1 MMLELREL
9 LKKNPIIAAPLAGI
23 SNAAYQSL
31 CLDYG
36 CGLVYTEMISAEG
49 IFFHN
54 QRTLEMCSVPKGNH
68 PIALQLFGAKVD
80 HLVAAA
86 QYIDQKTDADVIDLN
101 MGCPA
106 PKVVKTGAGSALL
119 KDPEKAFAIVSGIR
133 QAVRKPVSV
142 KMRLGFSDSE
152 KKYLS
157 FAKGLEEAGA
167 DMIAVH
173 GRTRTQMYQGSA
185 DWDAI
190 REIKAELHIP
200 VIGNGDVRTAEDFFA
215 RKEESGVDAVMI
227 GRGLLGNPF
236 LIRQI
241 VKKQNGETDLTI
253 TPKERF
259 AACRDHAQRL
269 IALSGEDRALRE
281 LRGIVGN
288 YLRGLPEASY
298 YRGKVTTLRD
308 YEELDQLLKE
318 FQLRLEERNEDRT
331 A

>member
-1 MMLELREL
+1 MLNLREL
-9 LKKNPIIAAPLAGI
+9 FEKNPIVAAPLAGI

-54 QRTLEMCSVPKGNH
+54 QRTLEMCQIPESNH
-68 PIALQLFGAKVD
+68 PTALQLFGSKVD

-86 QYIDQKTDADVIDLN
+86 EYIDQHTTADIIDLN

-119 KDPEKAFAIVSGIR
+119 RDPEKSFAIVSGIK
-133 QAVRKPVSV
+133 QAVKKPVSV
-142 KMRLGFSDSE
+142 KMRIGFNDSE
-152 KKYLS
+152 KNYLM

-173 GRTRTQMYQGSA
+173 GRTRTQMYQGLS
-185 DWDAI
+185 DWEAI
-190 REIKAELHIP
+190 REIREALTIP
-200 VIGNGDVRTAEDFFA
+200 VIGNGDVRTAEDFFEK
-215 RKEESGVDAVMI
+215 KEKSGVAAVMI

-236 LIRQI
+236 LIQQI
-241 VKKQNGETDLTI
+241 VKRMKGETDLTI
-253 TPKERF
+253 TPEERF

-269 IALSGEDRALRE
+269 IALSGEERALRE

-298 YRGKVTTLRD
+298 SRGKVTTMKD
-308 YEELDQLLKE
+308 YEELDRLLNE
-318 FQLRLEERNEDRT
+318 FQQRLEERNEDRT

>member
-1 MMLELREL
+1 MLNLREL
-9 LKKNPIIAAPLAGI
+9 FEKNPIVAAPLAGI

-49 IFFHN
+49 IFFRN
-54 QRTLEMCSVPKGNH
+54 QRTLEMCRISDSNH
-68 PIALQLFGAKVD
+68 PTALQLFGSKVD

-86 QYIDQKTDADVIDLN
+86 EYIDQHTTADIIDLN

-119 KDPEKAFAIVSGIR
+119 KDPEKAFAIVSGIKR
-133 QAVRKPVSV
+133 AVGKPVSV
-142 KMRLGFSDSE
+142 KMRIGYSDSE
-152 KKYLS
+152 KNYLS

-173 GRTRTQMYQGSA
+173 GRTRTQMYQGLS
-185 DWDAI
+185 DWEAI
-190 REIKAELHIP
+190 REIREALTIP
-200 VIGNGDVRTAEDFFA
+200 VIGNGDVRTAEDFFE
-215 RKEESGVDAVMI
+215 KKDKSGVAAVMI

-241 VKKQNGETDLTI
+241 VKRMKGETDLTI
-253 TPKERF
+253 TPEERF

-269 IALSGEDRALRE
+269 IALAGEERALRE

-298 YRGKVTTLRD
+298 YRGKVTTMKD
-308 YEELDQLLKE
+308 YEELDRLLNE
-318 FQLRLEERNEDRT
+318 FQHRLEERNEDRT